1 MVSEVS
7 GIGKRLQRAGIGLKD
22 ALAVID
28 MTLEDQRE
36 MIAQCPQ
43 ELFDGLSSSIHATVH
58 GTTIERFRPE
68 EGGRPF
74 HVFEIHTSEG
84 DTLGYLNMIYLRK
97 PIPCYYL
104 VYVEVLPPFR
114 GRGLGNRII
123 ESFREFALE
132 KGAVGLLD
140 NIIPPEEP
148 TFGMYSKLGFVP
160 VQEILGEDLT
170 NGEGNYMVWI
180 PSSVRIQDLRE
191 KMIKLLFN
199 LRKKRPVIDMK
210 DNEAMVKRTIEEFR
224 SVYHALVR
232 LFEAELS
239 EGVSTPL
246 MRFMFTKFATKFVGF
261 RRRISQLLGYTG
273 GESLEQIAVDHRIL
287 GLPVQAFSVWDQG
300 EPRVEVWGEDEGP
313 LDGLQ
318 ETLGDDPTSFIEAL
332 PLYRRPYLLPWL
344 SGGSGVDPQGLK
356 ISDLFAM
363 GFDPTRLREFFHRRT
378 HYIFERLSP
387 RSAPMMEKR
396 RAFLAEV
403 AGAGSGRRFR
413 TATLKTNP
421 PVALVGHRGNL
432 YVLRRKVEGIHSEEA
447 LDQLRGARHLRE
459 MNRALGLDRTLIGI
473 IREIKTWLVSRTDP
487 GRREELE
494 DLAFFVPWDLD
505 RNMPRVSVDAA
516 GPAVDAIWIA

>member
-7 GIGKRLQRAGIGLKD
+7 GIGERLQRAGIGLKD

-36 MIAQCPQ
+36 AMARRPG
-43 ELFDGLSSSIHATVH
+43 ELFEGLSSSIHATVH
-58 GTTIERFRPE
+58 GTTIERFRPG

-123 ESFREFALE
+123 ESFRSFALE

-160 VQEILGEDLT
+160 VQEIVGEEVT

-273 GESLEQIAVDHRIL
+273 GESLEQIAVDPRIL
-287 GLPVQAFSVWDQG
+287 GLPIQPFSLWDQG
-300 EPRVEVWGEDEGP
+300 EPRVEVWGDEG
-313 LDGLQ
+313 LMDGLPGP
-318 ETLGDDPTSFIEAL
+318 LRDDPTSFIEAL

-344 SGGSGVDPQGLK
+344 SQGGDGDPEGLR
-356 ISDLFAM
+356 ICDILAM
-363 GFDPTRLREFFHRRT
+363 GFDPTRLREFSHRQVR
-378 HYIFERLSP
+378 YIFERLSP
-387 RSAPMMEKR
+387 RLAPVMDKR
-396 RAFLAEV
+396 RALLAEV
-403 AGAGSGRRFR
+403 SGAASARRFR
-413 TATLKTNP
+413 TATLETNP
-421 PVALVGHRGNL
+421 PVALVEHRGNL
-432 YVLRRKVEGIHSEEA
+432 YVLRRKVEGIHLEEA

-459 MNRALGLDRTLIGI
+459 MNRALGMDRTLLGI
-473 IREIKTWLVSRTDP
+473 IREMKTWLASRTDP
-487 GRREELE
+487 AHREELE
-494 DLAFFVPWDLD
+494 ELVFFVPWDLD
-505 RNMPRVSVDAA
+505 RNMPRVSVDTA
-516 GPAVDAIWIA
+516 GPSVDKVWIA